1 MNCKISLHLQENRSK
16 MKLPDIIRE
25 IHFRPIILQM
35 QA

>member
-25 IHFRPIILQM
+25 IFVKEL
-35 QA
+35 

>member
-25 IHFRPIILQM
+25 DFFVKEL
-35 QA
+35 